1 MIGSMESGAVLSKRT
16 MLVRL
21 FAALTLALLAPAA
34 LAVEPDE
41 MLNDPALE
49 ARARAL
55 SQTLR
60 CMVCQN
66 ESIDES
72 NAPLARDL
80 RILVRERIKAG
91 DSDAAVRDFLVAR
104 YGEFILLE
112 PRFRPGTA
120 LLWGLPVLILLIAA
134 VKIVVTVA
142 RRREAAPA
150 PLSAQE
156 RRRLD
161 ELLGG
166 NKKP

>member
-1 MIGSMESGAVLSKRT
+1 MRRLAFLFVTIVLAT
-16 MLVRL
+16 
-21 FAALTLALLAPAA
+21 AA

-41 MLNDPALE
+41 MLRDPALE

-72 NAPLARDL
+72 HAPLARDL
-80 RILVRERIKAG
+80 RVLVRERIQAG

-112 PRFRPGTA
+112 PRFKPGTA
-120 LLWGLPVLILLIAA
+120 LLWGLPVLILLIAM
-134 VKIVVTVA
+134 VKIVLAFA
-142 RRREAAPA
+142 RRRETAAV
-150 PLSAQE
+150 PLSAE
-156 RRRLD
+156 ETRRLRALTG
-161 ELLGG
+161 E
-166 NKKP
+166 NKKS

>member
-1 MIGSMESGAVLSKRT
+1 MRRLAFLIVTIVLT
-16 MLVRL
+16 
-21 FAALTLALLAPAA
+21 TAA

-41 MLNDPALE
+41 MLRDPALE

-72 NAPLARDL
+72 HAPLARDL
-80 RILVRERIKAG
+80 RILVRERIQAG

-112 PRFRPGTA
+112 PRFKPGTA
-120 LLWGLPVLILLIAA
+120 LLWGLPFLILLIAM
-134 VKIVVTVA
+134 VKIVLAFA
-142 RRREAAPA
+142 RRRETAPV
-150 PLSAQE
+150 PLSAE
-156 RRRLD
+156 ETRRLRA
-161 ELLGG
+161 LTGA
-166 NKKP
+166 NKKS

>member
-1 MIGSMESGAVLSKRT
+1 MR
-16 MLVRL
+16 R
-21 FAALTLALLAPAA
+21 LALLIVTIVLTTAA

-41 MLNDPALE
+41 MLRDPALE

-72 NAPLARDL
+72 HAPLARDL
-80 RILVRERIKAG
+80 RILVRERIQAG

-112 PRFRPGTA
+112 PRFKPGTA
-120 LLWGLPVLILLIAA
+120 LLWGLPFLILLIAM
-134 VKIVVTVA
+134 VKIVLAFA
-142 RRREAAPA
+142 RRRETAPV
-150 PLSAQE
+150 PLSAE
-156 RRRLD
+156 ETRRLRA
-161 ELLGG
+161 LTGA
-166 NKKP
+166 NKKS